1 MKAYAVAITLL
12 LVIFGSIGGYLY
24 KRFSAF
30 ASTDFAP
37 PPVTI
42 AASVAILETWSETLN
57 AVGTIQSVRG
67 VELTSEGS
75 GEIIEIRFASGDHVS
90 AGQTLV
96 VLNNKEE
103 LASRRNQA
111 AAVELAELLFDRDR
125 SLIERHSIPQTQFDR
140 SRADLERARAQLAET
155 EARIAN
161 KRIEAPFSGTIGI
174 KKVDVGD
181 YLSPGTVIAT
191 LQDQS
196 ELEIDFTVPAR
207 YRAAV
212 ARGSARGRACRRLS
226 GPHVCAVVAAVD
238 ARIDPNTRNV
248 LMRALLEKD
257 SGLLPG
263 MFAELDVDLG
273 ERQPG
278 GHHPGDGDDVLA
290 AGQHRVRDRAD
301 ARWRADGQRAGRA
314 RRQGARQSGCGARRR
329 ESRRKGRE
337 RRAEQAPSWRARR
350 RRRECGAMNPR
361 FTDLFVRR
369 PVLSL
374 VLSALMLLVGIQAG
388 TQLSLRQYPEV
399 EKSVIFVNTFYPGAS
414 AETVQGFVT
423 TPLQRRIAAAKGVEF
438 VVSQSDPGLSQIEA
452 NVRLGEDST
461 EVLAEIIS
469 KVNEARHELPRDV
482 EDPVVSNR
490 TGGDALMYLA
500 LALR

>member
-30 ASTDFAP
+30 ASTDFTP

-42 AASVAILETWSETLN
+42 AASVAILETWSDTLN

-75 GEIIEIRFASGDHVS
+75 GEIIEIRFASGDQVS
-90 AGQTLV
+90 AGQPLV

-111 AAVELAELLFDRDR
+111 AALELAELLFERDR

-191 LQDQS
+191 LQDHS

-207 YRAAV
+207 YTPQLRAGLRVDVRVDAYP
-212 ARGSARGRACRRLS
+212 GQTFSAI
-226 GPHVCAVVAAVD
+226 VTAVD

-248 LMRALLEKD
+248 LLRAQLEKD
-257 SGLLPG
+257 SGLVPG

-273 ERQPG
+273 EQHQLVTVPETAMTYSLQG
-278 GHHPGDGDDVLA
+278 NTVYVIEPTEDGALTANARVVR
-290 AGQHRVRDRAD
+290 AGKVRDSRVAVL
-301 ARWRADGQRAGRA
+301 DGVR
-314 RRQGARQSGCGARRR
+314 SG
-329 ESRRKGRE
+329 
-337 RRAEQAPSWRARR
+337 
-350 RRRECGAMNPR
+350 
-361 FTDLFVRR
+361 
-369 PVLSL
+369 
-374 VLSALMLLVGIQAG
+374 
-388 TQLSLRQYPEV
+388 
-399 EKSVIFVNTFYPGAS
+399 EK
-414 AETVQGFVT
+414 
-423 TPLQRRIAAAKGVEF
+423 
-438 VVSQSDPGLSQIEA
+438 VVSVGQNKLYRG
-452 NVRLGEDST
+452 VR
-461 EVLAEIIS
+461 
-469 KVNEARHELPRDV
+469 
-482 EDPVVSNR
+482 VVIDESV
-490 TGGDALMYLA
+490 AL
-500 LALR
+500 